1 MKHEFQRI
9 TRLPPYVFAGVD
21 ELKIAARRRGDD
33 IIDFG
38 MGNPDLPTPPHIVE
52 KLVEATANPRN
63 HRYSASRGI
72 TRLRMAIADW
82 YGRRYDVNVDPEEE
96 AIVTIGVKEGIS
108 HLSLAITNPGD
119 LVMVPSPTYPIHTY
133 AMVLANGNVVHVPLS
148 PGDDFF
154 ENLTATI
161 RPIWP
166 RPKILVLSF
175 PHNPTTVCVEHDFFE
190 KVVAFA
196 KEYDLIVIHDFAYA
210 DLGFDGYEPPSILQV
225 KGAKEMCVEFFSLS
239 KSYSMPGWRMGFAVG
254 NAELVGALR
263 RIKSYLDYGAFQ
275 PIQIASIIAL
285 NGSQECVDEIRGIY
299 QNRRDVLCEGLQRI
313 GWPVEKPRGTMFV
326 WAEIP
331 EVYREMGSL
340 EFSKFLLRET
350 EVAVSPG
357 VGFGDLGDGY
367 VRFALVENEHR
378 TRQALRNLRAIF
390 HKEKAGERATG

>member
-1 MKHEFQRI
+1 MHEFQRI
-9 TRLPPYVFAGVD
+9 TRLPPYVFASVD
-21 ELKIAARRRGDD
+21 ELKIEARRRGDD

-38 MGNPDLPTPPHIVE
+38 MGNPDLATPPHIVE
-52 KLVEATANPRN
+52 KLVEAATNPRN

-72 TRLRMAIADW
+72 TRLRAAIADW

-96 AIVTIGVKEGIS
+96 AIVTIGVKEGLS
-108 HLSLAITNPGD
+108 HLALAITNPGD

-133 AMVLANGNVVHVPLS
+133 AMVLANGNVVHAPLS
-148 PGDDFF
+148 QGDDFF
-154 ENLTATI
+154 ENMTDII

-175 PHNPTTVCVEHDFFE
+175 PHNPTTVCVDLDFFE

-196 KEYDLIVIHDFAYA
+196 KEYNLIVVHDFAYA
-210 DLGFDGYEPPSILQV
+210 DLGFDGYEPPSIMQV
-225 KGAKEMCVEFFSLS
+225 KGAKDVSVEFFSLS

-254 NAELVGALR
+254 NRDIIDALR

-285 NGSQECVDEIRGIY
+285 NGSQECVEEIRRIY
-299 QNRRDVLCEGLQRI
+299 ENRRDALCNGLERI
-313 GWPVEKPRGTMFV
+313 GWPVQKPRGTMFV

-331 EVYREMGSL
+331 HEYKEMGSL
-340 EFSKFLLRET
+340 EFSKFLLREA

-357 VGFGDLGDGY
+357 VGFGELGDGH

-378 TRQALRNLRAIF
+378 TRQALRNLRPLF
-390 HKEKAGERATG
+390 QEKEPKRAAS

>member
-1 MKHEFQRI
+1 MHEFQRI
-9 TRLPPYVFAGVD
+9 TRLPPYVFASVD
-21 ELKIAARRRGDD
+21 ELKIEARRRGDD

-38 MGNPDLPTPPHIVE
+38 MGNPDLATPPHIVE
-52 KLVEATANPRN
+52 KLVEAATNPRN

-72 TRLRMAIADW
+72 TRLRAAIADW
-82 YGRRYDVNVDPEEE
+82 YGRRYDVNIDSEEE
-96 AIVTIGVKEGIS
+96 AIVTIGVKEGLS
-108 HLSLAITNPGD
+108 HLALAITNPGD

-148 PGDDFF
+148 QGDDFF
-154 ENLTATI
+154 ESMTDII

-175 PHNPTTVCVEHDFFE
+175 PHNPTTVCVDLDFFE

-196 KEYDLIVIHDFAYA
+196 KEYNLIVVHDFAYA

-225 KGAKEMCVEFFSLS
+225 KGANDVSVEFFSLS

-254 NAELVGALR
+254 NREIIGALR

-285 NGSQECVDEIRGIY
+285 NGSQECVEEIRQIY
-299 QNRRDVLCEGLQRI
+299 QSRRDALCNGLERI
-313 GWPVEKPRGTMFV
+313 GWPAQKPKGTMFV

-331 EVYREMGSL
+331 REYKEMGSL
-340 EFSKFLLRET
+340 EFSKFLLQKA

-357 VGFGDLGDGY
+357 VGFGELGDGH

-378 TRQALRNLRAIF
+378 TRQALRNLRSLF
-390 HKEKAGERATG
+390 QEKAPKRVAS